1 MTNPEAY
8 AQLIAQQRELAVLQS
23 CSAVLGWDQ
32 QTYMPR
38 AGAGFRGE
46 QLALLAKLCHERA
59 TTHLVGECLDQLGD
73 RAYPADSEEAAN
85 IHDVRRSY
93 TRQSKLSSRFVEEL
107 ATVTTLAQEAWL
119 EARATNHFKLFEP
132 HLSAVLKLKREE
144 AQAVGVPAGGHL
156 YDALLDE
163 YEPGATTPEVLTL
176 FADLRRELVPMIQAA
191 KPTDTGVLHRAFPVD
206 RQRFFAEGVA
216 AAMGFDFQAGRLDTT
231 AHPFC
236 SAFGPGDCRITT
248 RFNPNHFNEAFFGV
262 LHEAGHGMYEQG
274 LRPQAFGTACGSFA
288 SLGFHESQSRFW
300 ENQVG
305 RSWPFWQGCLP
316 RLKQAFPGL
325 VDGASPAEIYK
336 AVNSVQPSLIRVEAD
351 QLTYN
356 LHIGIRVELEL
367 AMISGDLAVHDLP
380 GAWNDAYTKQLGVT
394 PTIDA
399 EGCLQ
404 DIHWSFGGF
413 GYFATYT
420 LGNLYASQLLA
431 AIRRQD
437 GDWDRS
443 IRNFE
448 VAGTLGWLRKNVHGH
463 GRRFAPQELCTRATG
478 TVLSAEFWLAEI
490 REKVKHFNEVC

>member
-1 MTNPEAY
+1 MSKRDVYE
-8 AQLIAQQRELAVLQS
+8 QLMKHQRELAVLQS

-38 AGAGFRGE
+38 AGAGYRGE
-46 QLALLAKLCHERA
+46 QLALLAKLSHEQA
-59 TTHLVGECLDQLGD
+59 TASLVDECLNQLD
-73 RAYPADSEEAAN
+73 DTAFPADSEESAN
-85 IHDVRRSY
+85 IRDVRRSF
-93 TRQSKLSSRFVEEL
+93 TRQSKLSSRYVEEL
-107 ATVTTLAQEAWL
+107 ATVTTLAQEAWV
-119 EARATNHFKLFEP
+119 EARTKNDYKLFEP

-144 AQAVGVPAGGHL
+144 AETVGVPSGGHL

-163 YEPGATTPEVLTL
+163 YEPGATTAEIKQL
-176 FADLRRELVPMIQAA
+176 FADLRKELVPLIHAA
-191 KPTDTGVLHRAFPVD
+191 TPADTTVLHRSFPVE
-206 RQRFFAEGVA
+206 RQRYFAEGVA

-248 RFNPNHFNEAFFGV
+248 RFNPQHFNEAFFGV

-274 LRPQAFGTACGSFA
+274 LRTDAFGTACGTFA
-288 SLGFHESQSRFW
+288 SLGIHESQSRFW

-316 RLKQAFPGL
+316 RLKQAFPGV
-325 VDGASPAEIYK
+325 VDDVSIATIYK

-367 AMISGDLAVHDLP
+367 ALLTGDLAVIDLP
-380 GAWNDAYTKQLGVT
+380 GAWNEAYTKQLGVT
-394 PTIDA
+394 PTTDT

-420 LGNLYASQLLA
+420 LGNLFASQLLA
-431 AIRRQD
+431 AVRREFPSWTD
-437 GDWDRS
+437 D
-443 IRNFE
+443 IKNFE
-448 VAGTLGWLRKNVHGH
+448 FSGTLNWLRKNIHQL
-463 GRRFAPQELCTRATG
+463 GRRLTSQELCTQATG
-478 TVLSAEFWLAEI
+478 TPLSADFWLTEI
-490 REKVKHFNEVC
+490 REKVKHFRDVF